1 MATILQPPE
10 TKPEMREV
18 AATGILLHNI
28 SWATYESL
36 LKDHEGV
43 PYPHFTYDR
52 GELLI
57 MTLSPEHETFNRNIA
72 LLVEVLAEEME
83 VESRGFGSTT
93 YKREDLQRGFEP
105 DSCFYFKNE
114 MRMRGKKR
122 LDLTTD
128 PPPDLI
134 VEVDITHPSI
144 NRLPIFAAF
153 GVPEVW
159 RFEGE
164 ELEILRL
171 AEGVYIKSETSV
183 VLPLVDGET
192 LAGFIKKSVSMMGRL
207 EWLREVRAWAR
218 ERKGSEETQ

>member
-1 MATILQPPE
+1 MATLLQPPE

-18 AATGILLHNI
+18 AATGVLLHNI

-36 LKDHEGV
+36 LKDHADV
-43 PYPHFTYDR
+43 PSPHFTYDR

-57 MTLSPEHETFNRNIA
+57 MPLSSEHETFNDAFR
-72 LLVEVLAEEME
+72 LLVHVLAEELE
-83 VESRGFGSTT
+83 IESRGFGSTT

-105 DSCFYFKNE
+105 DSCFYFQNE
-114 MRMRGKKR
+114 MQMRGKKR
-122 LDLTTD
+122 LDLTID

-134 VEVDITHPSI
+134 IEVDITHPSI

-159 RFEGE
+159 RFDGE

-171 AEGVYIKSETSV
+171 AEGIYVKSETSV

-218 ERKGSEETQ
+218 ARKGSQETR